1 MRAPAVQACGQRG
14 IAPSALQLTYLPP
27 KPGLREED
35 DAAFG
40 PRFSLLLVIPGRYM
54 APVATIFCYPRRERR
69 EPASVK
75 SAWPVC
81 PGSQRARILSRSL
94 CISGGGDA
102 SCIWEPSSAYLSAL
116 SFLRRRGTF

>member
-54 APVATIFCYPRRERR
+54 APVATIFCYPRRELR

-75 SAWPVC
+75 SAGPVC
-81 PGSQRARILSRSL
+81 PGSQRARMLPGSL
-94 CISGGGDA
+94 CIGGWVREQQLETVLGTPV
-102 SCIWEPSSAYLSAL
+102 CAL
-116 SFLRRRGTF
+116 LLQRRGTF